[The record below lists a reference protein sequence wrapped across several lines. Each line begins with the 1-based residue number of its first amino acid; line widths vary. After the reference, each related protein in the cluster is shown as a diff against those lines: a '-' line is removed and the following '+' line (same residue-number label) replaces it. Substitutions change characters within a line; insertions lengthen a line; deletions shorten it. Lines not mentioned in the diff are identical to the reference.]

1 MPPHLACHKKT
12 SEEAAASQRSDPHRP
27 QIRQTKSEPDS
38 GRWRSLTR
46 LTPLSSLT
54 ALPKT
59 SGLQLHSS
67 EDRYLPLRALLQLF
81 ASIPQLIFDRDT
93 SRALPDERSISGKSS
108 ACCRESWPRR

>member
-38 GRWRSLTR
+38 GRWRSLKH

-67 EDRYLPLRALLQLF
+67 EDRHLPFLALLQLF
-81 ASIPQLIFDRDT
+81 ASIPQLIFHRDT
-93 SRALPDERSISGKSS
+93 SRALPDDRSISVYSQ
-108 ACCRESWPRR
+108 ACCRLACP